1 MEQFWSFFAFPLNLL
16 LAAIWYGVWWML
28 WRNHRDKA
36 VVRFML
42 SPAATVSAICIL
54 SGVAL
59 WIGFTGDRT
68 FSQSALFV
76 CALLYVLTVLFLVT
90 LRGWR
95 RPDGCIRWRFLLI
108 HCGFM
113 LALGAGFWG
122 SPDSSEMRVKLGK
135 GETAREAY
143 RLDGGTGILSYE
155 LELKDFTLKYGMDG
169 KPAHYE
175 SVICVDGEAPVC
187 ILVNHP
193 YNVKFGEDIYLASV
207 SESGCIFQIVRE
219 PWRYFAI
226 VGILMLIAGAFMLF
240 LKGPRR

>member
-1 MEQFWSFFAFPLNLL
+1 MEQFWSFFSFPLNML
-16 LAAIWYGVWWML
+16 LAAIWAGGWWMM
-28 WRNHRDKA
+28 WRNHRDSA
-36 VVRFML
+36 AVRFML
-42 SPAATVSAICIL
+42 SPSATVSAICML
-54 SGVAL
+54 AGAGL
-59 WIGFTGDRT
+59 WIGFTGDR
-68 FSQSALFV
+68 LFV
-76 CALLYVLTVLFLVT
+76 QSVFFAVVLLYSQTVVFLVT

-95 RPDGCIRWRFLLI
+95 RPDGVIRWRFLLI
-108 HCGFM
+108 HAGFL
-113 LALGAGFWG
+113 LASGAGFWG

-175 SVICVDGEAPVC
+175 AVICVDGEAPVC